1 MPKIQQ
7 QQQNA
12 IYFTGYQMVI
22 KGWLRLDVNTNSTVQ
37 RSGLEIK
44 RSFARPKDLGLNAA
58 SGIMHTHCWGVL
70 Q

>member
-37 RSGLEIK
+37 PSGLEIK
-44 RSFARPKDLGLNAA
+44 RSLARPKDLGSNAA
-58 SGIMHTHCWGVL
+58 SEIMHSHCCGVL